1 MLTILALL
9 QNETAETATNN
20 TSSIITSILFFAAI
34 GGLFWFLLIRPQRT
48 RAKRQTELISSLEVG
63 DEVHTIGGIIGTIE
77 YIDDHSAVL
86 QLEGGGR
93 MRVVRRAI
101 ADRYEPAPSG
111 PDAG

>member
-9 QNETAETATNN
+9 QDADTAETATNS
-20 TSSIITSILFFAAI
+20 TSSIITSILFFAVI

-48 RAKRQTELISSLEVG
+48 RAKRQAEVVSSLEVG

-77 YIDDHSAVL
+77 FMDDSSAVL

-101 ADRYEPAPSG
+101 ADRYQPAPG

>member
-1 MLTILALL
+1 MLTISALL
-9 QNETAETATNN
+9 QETEDAAASSG
-20 TSSIITSILFFAAI
+20 SSILMSVLFFAVI

-48 RAKRQTELISSLEVG
+48 RSKKQQALVSSLDVG

-77 YIDDHSAVL
+77 FMDDTSAVL

-101 ADRYEPAPSG
+101 ADKYQPSTQAS
-111 PDAG
+111 D